1 MRAKIREV
9 VQRQLDLLRNPP
21 PRLRNL
27 IDVFLAVLILSVG
40 LFVSAAL
47 LGLVR

>member
-1 MRAKIREV
+1 MRAKTRDV
-9 VQRQLDLLRNPP
+9 VQRQLSILSNPP

-27 IDVFLAVLILSVG
+27 IDLFLAVLVLSVG

-47 LGLVR
+47 LGLLR